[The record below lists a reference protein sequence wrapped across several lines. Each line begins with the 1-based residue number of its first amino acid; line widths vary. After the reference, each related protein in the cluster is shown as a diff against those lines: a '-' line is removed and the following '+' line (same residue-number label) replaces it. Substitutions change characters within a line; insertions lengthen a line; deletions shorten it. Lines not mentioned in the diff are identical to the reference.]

1 MRHLSKVK
9 SFYSY
14 SNFENVIHGFIAI
27 PLDYC
32 NALYVCVSHANFH
45 SSNWV
50 KMLLLACLL
59 EPVTWSVSPLSWPA
73 FTLAFRILLHVF
85 KAFNGLAPPYS
96 ITLLS

>member
-50 KMLLLACLL
+50 KMLLLACL
-59 EPVTWSVSPLSWPA
+59 ERIAP
-73 FTLAFRILLHVF
+73 FLACLHSCLQDF
-85 KAFNGLAPPYS
+85 IACF
-96 ITLLS
+96 

>member
-50 KMLLLACLL
+50 KMLLLACLP
-59 EPVTWSVSPLSWPA
+59 EPVTWSVSPLSWPS
-73 FTLAFRILLHVF
+73 LLPSGFYCMFLKPLMGWHHHT
-85 KAFNGLAPPYS
+85 A
-96 ITLLS
+96 